1 MTNYYRPI
9 RKNDRAK
16 AIVLFLS
23 LALFN
28 VTSHGQATLIDES
41 GRLLQHLNAIDDI
54 EAEHSAYASEL
65 GELYMGLGQIHEN
78 RNEYPQALAAYQRGL
93 QTERI
98 NFGLNAVS
106 QTPYLM
112 AVSDLELALGE
123 RKKAFDAIDS
133 VYQINSQSYGE
144 LDARMA
150 PVIQKLLSWHIK
162 SYMKRSPTEG
172 FPHLIASE
180 TLADR
185 LFAVLEQATPETTEQ
200 MIDQFNQIS
209 RFHFMVA
216 EHLTRHGEP
225 RETGVTFSTSSSVS
239 QTSTPGTSHRHFQKG
254 RDALKS
260 AVRVVASDPDI
271 RVRDQAE
278 QIAQLGD
285 WFLMFNQR
293 SSAIK
298 SYATASEILLSE
310 ENGLALEKELFGVPA
325 IIELSSIEN
334 QKIPETG
341 NSIKIKMTVSRTGV
355 ASQFESVNNQITLS
369 NKDKNHLR
377 RHFRGKRFRPV
388 IVEGEPQTVEY
399 IVNFTLPP
407 NEITDSK
414 ESDAEDTPT

>member
-1 MTNYYRPI
+1 MTNYSRPI
-9 RKNDRAK
+9 RKSDRPK
-16 AIVLFLS
+16 AIALFLS

-54 EAEHSAYASEL
+54 EAEHSAYAFEL

-162 SYMKRSPTEG
+162 SYMERPPTEG

-185 LFAVLEQATPETTEQ
+185 LFAVLEQATPKTTEQ

-271 RVRDQAE
+271 SVRDQAE

-325 IIELSSIEN
+325 IIELSSTEN
-334 QKIPETG
+334 QKIPENG
-341 NSIKIKMTVSRTGV
+341 DSIKIKMTVSRTGV

>member
-1 MTNYYRPI
+1 
-9 RKNDRAK
+9 
-16 AIVLFLS
+16 
-23 LALFN
+23 
-28 VTSHGQATLIDES
+28 
-41 GRLLQHLNAIDDI
+41 
-54 EAEHSAYASEL
+54 
-65 GELYMGLGQIHEN
+65 
-78 RNEYPQALAAYQRGL
+78 
-93 QTERI
+93 
-98 NFGLNAVS
+98 
-106 QTPYLM
+106 M

-162 SYMKRSPTEG
+162 SYMERSPTEG

-298 SYATASEILLSE
+298 SYATASELLLSE

-325 IIELSSIEN
+325 IIELSSTEN
-334 QKIPETG
+334 QKIPENG
-341 NSIKIKMTVSRTGV
+341 DSIKIKMTVSRTGV
-355 ASQFESVNNQITLS
+355 ASQFESVNNQIALS

>member
-1 MTNYYRPI
+1 MTNYSRPI
-9 RKNDRAK
+9 RKSDAPK
-16 AIVLFLS
+16 AIALFLL

-28 VTSHGQATLIDES
+28 ITSYGQATLIDES

-65 GELYMGLGQIHEN
+65 GELYMSLGQIHEN

-162 SYMKRSPTEG
+162 SYMERPPTEG

-260 AVRVVASDPDI
+260 AVRAVASDPDI

-298 SYATASEILLSE
+298 SYATASELLLSE

-325 IIELSSIEN
+325 IIELSSTEN
-334 QKIPETG
+334 QKIPENG
-341 NSIKIKMTVSRTGV
+341 DSIKIKMTVSRTGV

>member
-1 MTNYYRPI
+1 MTNYSRPI
-9 RKNDRAK
+9 RKSDRPK
-16 AIVLFLS
+16 AIALFLS

-54 EAEHSAYASEL
+54 EAEHSAYAFEL

-162 SYMKRSPTEG
+162 SYMERPPTEG

-271 RVRDQAE
+271 SVRDQAE

-325 IIELSSIEN
+325 IIELSSTEN
-334 QKIPETG
+334 QKIPENG
-341 NSIKIKMTVSRTGV
+341 DSIKIKMTVSRTGV

>member
-1 MTNYYRPI
+1 MTNYSRLI
-9 RKNDRAK
+9 RKSDRPKVIA
-16 AIVLFLS
+16 LFLS

-162 SYMKRSPTEG
+162 SYMERPPTEG

-239 QTSTPGTSHRHFQKG
+239 QTSTSGTSHRHFQKG

-325 IIELSSIEN
+325 IIELSSTEN
-334 QKIPETG
+334 QKIPENGDST
-341 NSIKIKMTVSRTGV
+341 KIKMTVSRTGV
-355 ASQFESVNNQITLS
+355 ASQFDSVNNQITLS

-388 IVEGEPQTVEY
+388 IVEGEPQKVEY
-399 IVNFTLPP
+399 IVNFTLPA

>member
-1 MTNYYRPI
+1 MTNYSRPI
-9 RKNDRAK
+9 RKSDAPK
-16 AIVLFLS
+16 AIALFLL

-28 VTSHGQATLIDES
+28 ITSYGQATLIDES

-65 GELYMGLGQIHEN
+65 GELYMGLGQIHEK

-260 AVRVVASDPDI
+260 AVRAVASDPDI

-298 SYATASEILLSE
+298 SYATASELLLSE

-325 IIELSSIEN
+325 IIELSSTEN
-334 QKIPETG
+334 QKIPENG
-341 NSIKIKMTVSRTGV
+341 DSIKIKMTVSRTGV
-355 ASQFESVNNQITLS
+355 ASQFESVDNQITLS

>member
-1 MTNYYRPI
+1 MTNYSRPI
-9 RKNDRAK
+9 RKSDTPK
-16 AIVLFLS
+16 AIALFLS

-28 VTSHGQATLIDES
+28 VTSYGQATLIDES
-41 GRLLQHLNAIDDI
+41 GRLLQHLNAIDDT

-65 GELYMGLGQIHEN
+65 GELYMGLGQIHEK

-123 RKKAFDAIDS
+123 RKKAFAAIDN

-162 SYMKRSPTEG
+162 SYMERPPTEG

-298 SYATASEILLSE
+298 SYATASELLLSE

-325 IIELSSIEN
+325 IIELSSTEN
-334 QKIPETG
+334 QKIPENG
-341 NSIKIKMTVSRTGV
+341 DSIKIKMTVSRTGV